1 MLSPKEMTQKREVG
15 SAGEAKAAI
24 LNGAGGGGVSKGL
37 SGRGSWGG
45 ALKEVKGCAWGTFKE
60 QFQAQGKSKCKCPG
74 VETCLGV

>member
-1 MLSPKEMTQKREVG
+1 MVSPKEMTQKREVG

-45 ALKEVKGCAWGTFKE
+45 ALKEVKGCAWGTIKE
-60 QFQAQGKSKCKCPG
+60 QCSRHRGKASAN
-74 VETCLGV
+74 VLG